1 MSLELSLRLIAP
13 ALLALAVAFG
23 MDRMCEARG
32 LLPPGFREPWRRS
45 LAAALVALVLWI
57 GAFASLGSAGQGV
70 EPDLSQL
77 TTPQLFLLHGLL
89 VLTLVCW
96 FLLGF
101 GGVRPSPPSPLPL
114 PRARPPR
121 ERGAT
126 ALPEYSESDNEGYL
140 AVPPSPGEGVLG
152 GAGEGGQGSEGLFRQ
167 FLAQFGF
174 VAPNVPREIGIGLL
188 LGIGAWGAVLIAAL
202 AVGLVIYSIAGED
215 ALPKQP
221 PALIPWIA
229 ALPIGVRLLISL
241 SAGVVEE
248 TFFRG
253 FLQPRIGIFFSTLLF
268 VAAHFSYGQPFMLV
282 GIATLSLIYAFL
294 VRWRQNIWPAM
305 AAHALFDSV
314 QLLVVIPA
322 ALEMLDK
329 QGGRAASSIL
339 GALGMGN

>member
-1 MSLELSLRLIAP
+1 LSLELSLRLIAP
-13 ALLALAVAFG
+13 AILALAVAFG

-70 EPDLSQL
+70 EPDLSRL

-101 GGVRPSPPSPLPL
+101 AGVRKGGEEIVPAEAAEDAVAEIPPPSPP
-114 PRARPPR
+114 PP
-121 ERGAT
+121 T
-126 ALPEYSESDNEGYL
+126 
-140 AVPPSPGEGVLG
+140 
-152 GAGEGGQGSEGLFRQ
+152 LFQQ

-339 GALGMGN
+339 GALGIGN